1 LSAAKVGS
9 GATPSVAMKEDGNL
23 AKATCC
29 R

>member
-23 AKATCC
+23 AKATC
-29 R
+29 